1 MYSLV
6 FGDEGVNQVATI
18 LRDEL
23 AQNVRL
29 VGSTSLSQ
37 LNSSL
42 VNTKELERDIYDG
55 PYDSP
60 VKTLLAKLY

>member
-1 MYSLV
+1 MYSLA

-29 VGSTSLSQ
+29 VGSTKLSQ
-37 LNSSL
+37 LNPSL
-42 VNTKELERDIYDG
+42 LNAQELERDIYDG

-60 VKTLLAKLY
+60 VKTILAKL

>member
-1 MYSLV
+1 MYSLA
-6 FGDEGVNQVATI
+6 FGDEGVNQVAMI

-29 VGSTSLSQ
+29 VGSTKLSQ
-37 LNSSL
+37 LDRSI
-42 VNTKELERDIYDG
+42 VNAKELERDLYDG

-60 VKTLLAKLY
+60 VKTILAKL

>member
-1 MYSLV
+1 MYSLA
-6 FGDEGVNQVATI
+6 FGDDGVNHVATI

-29 VGSTSLSQ
+29 VGATTLSQ
-37 LNSSL
+37 LDPSL
-42 VNTKELERDIYDG
+42 VNAKELERDIYDG

-60 VKTLLAKLY
+60 VKTILAKL